1 MIEGKQMVE
10 LFAKAREKGA
20 SDLHLTAGCQPVIR
34 YLGNLIR
41 LNEQILQAEEIAAL
55 ADSLMNPMQKK
66 QFLTAG
72 EIDFAYKQP
81 DGSRYRINVFRQCN
95 QAAIAARV
103 ISSVI
108 PSCKELQLPQSVCRF
123 INCRHGLVLITG
135 PTGSGKS
142 TTLAALLDK
151 LNAEKNLHIITLEDP
166 IEYRHEHKGCLIN
179 QREIGTDTASFATG
193 LHSALREDPDVI
205 MVGELRDAETVA
217 TALTAAETGHLV
229 LSTLHTGDAVTTV
242 NRIIDFFP
250 EHQQQIRAQLA
261 ECLQGIACQELI
273 LGAEHLSRVAAFE
286 IMTMTP
292 ALRNLIREGK
302 MHQIASYIQTGR
314 QYGMITKND
323 YIQKLAMEGKINI

>member
-1 MIEGKQMVE
+1 
-10 LFAKAREKGA
+10 
-20 SDLHLTAGCQPVIR
+20 
-34 YLGNLIR
+34 
-41 LNEQILQAEEIAAL
+41 
-55 ADSLMNPMQKK
+55 
-66 QFLTAG
+66 
-72 EIDFAYKQP
+72 
-81 DGSRYRINVFRQCN
+81 
-95 QAAIAARV
+95 
-103 ISSVI
+103 
-108 PSCKELQLPQSVCRF
+108 
-123 INCRHGLVLITG
+123 
-135 PTGSGKS
+135 
-142 TTLAALLDK
+142 
-151 LNAEKNLHIITLEDP
+151 
-166 IEYRHEHKGCLIN
+166 
-179 QREIGTDTASFATG
+179 
-193 LHSALREDPDVI
+193 

-250 EHQQQIRAQLA
+250 EHQQQIRTQLA